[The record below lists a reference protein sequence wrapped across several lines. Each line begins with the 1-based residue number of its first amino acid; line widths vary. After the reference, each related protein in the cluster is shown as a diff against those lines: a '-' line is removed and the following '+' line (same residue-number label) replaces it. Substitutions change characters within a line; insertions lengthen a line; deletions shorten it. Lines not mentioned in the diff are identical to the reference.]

1 MANDSKR
8 VLLVEG
14 INDESFF
21 RAVIN
26 KHGLNASVVVAA
38 PKSIGGNAN
47 TKNGAI
53 NQLPILLNG
62 LADGSKERVGLV
74 VDADFVQFGQGFK
87 ATIESVV
94 NMVSPL
100 GYVTPPVHIKN
111 GGMVFQHN
119 DGLPDFGLWV
129 MPNNKDDGIVE
140 DWVKAS
146 ISPAENELFT
156 QGKKAVAAIKAPK
169 FQGHRLSKAEVAT
182 WLAWQAKPGE
192 GLYYPISEE
201 LLVDAKTQPVL
212 GLVSWMKTIFN
223 N

>member
-26 KHGLNASVVVAA
+26 KYGLNASVVVAA
-38 PKSIGGNAN
+38 PKSIGGTAN
-47 TKNGAI
+47 SKNGAI
-53 NQLPILLNG
+53 NQLPPLLNG
-62 LADGSKERVGLV
+62 LADGSKERIGLV
-74 VDADFVQFGQGFK
+74 VDADFVEFGQGFK
-87 ATIESVV
+87 ATVESVS
-94 NMVSPL
+94 NKVSPL
-100 GYVTPPVHIKN
+100 GYDTPPDLLKN
-111 GGMVFQHN
+111 GGMVFHHN

-140 DWVKAS
+140 DWIMAS
-146 ISPAENELFT
+146 ISPAETGLFIE
-156 QGKKAVAAIKAPK
+156 GKKTVAAIKNRKFPK
-169 FQGHRLSKAEVAT
+169 HRDSKAEIAT
-182 WLAWQAKPGE
+182 WLAWQEQPGE
-192 GLYYPISEE
+192 GLYYPITKE